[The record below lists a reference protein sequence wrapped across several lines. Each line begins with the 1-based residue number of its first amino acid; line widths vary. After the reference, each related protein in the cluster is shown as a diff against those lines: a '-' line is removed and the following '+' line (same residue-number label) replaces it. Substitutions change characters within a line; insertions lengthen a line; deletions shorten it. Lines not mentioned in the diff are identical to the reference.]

1 MGASVESFGQ
11 RLLDTDG
18 MEVLFDM
25 TYDSSISGYA
35 KHYNGADRNFLGMIE
50 KLKGYRYLFTTK
62 THGTINPTASSN
74 QTGTRTR
81 FMLFGI
87 DKEEMQHAYDFVSR
101 RYSTST
107 NYKLIYT
114 MNAMNISNTGTEL
127 SINFTGTSS
136 GADNYFNANI
146 GDSDGTI
153 KIYGIK

>member
-1 MGASVESFGQ
+1 MGAKVESLGQ

-18 MEVLFDM
+18 MEFLFDM
-25 TYDSSISGYA
+25 TYDSNISGYA

-62 THGTINPTASSN
+62 THGTISPTASAQ
-74 QTGTRTR
+74 QTARTR
-81 FMLFGI
+81 FMLFCI

-107 NYKLIYT
+107 NYKLEYT
-114 MNAMNISNTGTEL
+114 MNAMNIYNVGTEL
-127 SINFTGTSS
+127 SIIFGGTGS
-136 GADNYFNANI
+136 GADNYFKASI